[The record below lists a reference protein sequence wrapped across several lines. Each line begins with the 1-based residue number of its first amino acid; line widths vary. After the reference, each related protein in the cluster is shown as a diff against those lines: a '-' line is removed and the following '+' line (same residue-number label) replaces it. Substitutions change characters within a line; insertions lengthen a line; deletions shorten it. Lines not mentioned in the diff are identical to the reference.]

1 MAALSGKVTRR
12 HLIWSL
18 TGIVVLSIIAST
30 PFLLRA
36 VAPDGQNW
44 GELSD
49 ISQTY
54 GSLSVLFSG
63 AALLGVIVSLV
74 YQARQSALERAE
86 AQRAVHRELL
96 TMAFEDPEL
105 IPCWAPWPQPVTAT
119 RWKQLSYI
127 NLIYN
132 SWYTDYRLGR
142 SNDKAA
148 REKLAYHF
156 RGQLARIYWE
166 MHADEWREVTRAEG
180 SRRAVRYFQ
189 LTTEVYAQ
197 AVADR
202 RPAVPASAYLRP

>member
-1 MAALSGKVTRR
+1 MGRLSDRVTRQ

-18 TGIVVLSIIAST
+18 TGVAVLSVIAST
-30 PFLLRA
+30 PFLLVA

-54 GSLSVLFSG
+54 GALSVLFSG

-74 YQARQSALERAE
+74 YQARLSALERAE
-86 AQRAVHRELL
+86 TQRSVHRELL
-96 TMAFEDPEL
+96 TMSFGDPDL
-105 IPCWAPWPQPVTAT
+105 IPCWPPWPQQVTAT
-119 RWKQLSYI
+119 RWKQLAYI

-142 SNDKAA
+142 SNEEVA
-148 REKLAYHF
+148 RTTLANHF
-156 RGQLARIYWE
+156 RGQLARTYWE
-166 MHADEWREVTRAEG
+166 MHVEEWREVTRAEG
-180 SRRAVRYFQ
+180 SRRAVRYFH
-189 LTTEVYAQ
+189 LTKEAYAQ

-202 RPAVPASAYLRP
+202 RPAVRASAYLRS